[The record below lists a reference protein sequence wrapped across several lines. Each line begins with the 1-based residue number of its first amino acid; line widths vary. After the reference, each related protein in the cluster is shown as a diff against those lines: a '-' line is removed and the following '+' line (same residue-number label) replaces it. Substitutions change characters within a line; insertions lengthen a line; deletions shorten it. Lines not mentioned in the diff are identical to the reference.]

1 MTNENNGGIL
11 LKKERREWL
20 MRDKKNIR
28 MASLAK
34 NMLDKVLVKEA
45 NSTSCGVFFQGKEP
59 KGIERFK
66 KER

>member
-1 MTNENNGGIL
+1 
-11 LKKERREWL
+11 

>member
-1 MTNENNGGIL
+1 
-11 LKKERREWL
+11 
-20 MRDKKNIR
+20 MRDQKNIR